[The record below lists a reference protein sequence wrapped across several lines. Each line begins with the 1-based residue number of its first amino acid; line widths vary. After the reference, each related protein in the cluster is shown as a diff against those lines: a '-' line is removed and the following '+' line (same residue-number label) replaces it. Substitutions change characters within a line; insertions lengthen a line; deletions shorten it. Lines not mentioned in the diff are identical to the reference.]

1 MEEPKEAALSDIQK
15 AAGKARK
22 KEADKKSTCIYVRI
36 TAKEKRMLQTRMKKS
51 EVGSLSEFI
60 RRKALDERLVNKYSD
75 EEIELLKAIKEQ
87 TKPLINFA
95 NLHGKQLDLASAAF
109 MGEVLG
115 ELKKLLIR

>member
-1 MEEPKEAALSDIQK
+1 MEESQGKLSDIQK
-15 AAGKARK
+15 AAGKPRK
-22 KEADKKSTCIYVRI
+22 NAADKRSTCVYVRI

-51 EVGSLSEFI
+51 EVSSLSEFI

-95 NLHGKQLDLASAAF
+95 NLHGKNLDSRSAEF
-109 MGEVLG
+109 MGEILG
-115 ELKKLLIR
+115 QLKKLLIR